1 MKLILAGLILL
12 FTTELF
18 AQEWSLVYHNDKYG
32 KAIEGSIEDLKQAV
46 RNGKEIRIGWSFHHP
61 TIRKISVE
69 HVADAS
75 FLTIQSDSIVHAQ
88 IRPITGQKP
97 DFDSSTIELK
107 ENLEWLFI
115 GGTNGKMDR
124 MTRNVITGE
133 IVEHRLAEYAFKW
146 FVRQ

>member
-1 MKLILAGLILL
+1 MKEIYTLLILICSSQLL
-12 FTTELF
+12 
-18 AQEWSLVYHNDKYG
+18 AQNWTMIYQNDENG
-32 KAIEGSIEDLKQAV
+32 KAISGDIEALKQAV
-46 RNGKEIRIGWSFHHP
+46 RSGKEIRIGWGFQHP
-61 TIRKISVE
+61 DEKKISVE

-88 IRPITGQKP
+88 IRPITGQTP
-97 DFDSSTIELK
+97 NFNNGTIELK

-133 IVEHRLAEYAFKW
+133 IINHKLTQNRFKW
-146 FVRQ
+146 FVR